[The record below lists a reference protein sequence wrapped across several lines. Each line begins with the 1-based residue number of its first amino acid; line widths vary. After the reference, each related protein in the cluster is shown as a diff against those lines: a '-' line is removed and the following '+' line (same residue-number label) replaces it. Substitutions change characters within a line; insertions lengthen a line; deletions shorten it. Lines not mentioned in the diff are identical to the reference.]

1 MKTYK
6 FVIYNTDELKDVLV
20 IMSGRKWWI
29 NGSKEK
35 GKLSDIAKY
44 SRDFD
49 DIAQT
54 TLQSKRSV

>member
-6 FVIYNTDELKDVLV
+6 FVIYNTDELKDVFIV
-20 IMSGRKWWI
+20 MSGRKWWI
-29 NGSKEK
+29 DGSKEK

-49 DIAQT
+49 DIAQMELKT
-54 TLQSKRSV
+54 KRSA